1 MRLMRDRQENVLIAA
16 FAGGG
21 SAGLG
26 AGDRAQERRRGA
38 EAYGGPAR
46 NQNDLPRS
54 RVADPPARADPLD
67 EGAEIS
73 EVDTA
78 AGAEVAGHRLEGE
91 GEELAGLALGKEEPR
106 GDGFGELAEV
116 H

>member
-1 MRLMRDRQENVLIAA
+1 MRFIRDRQETALIAA

-73 EVDTA
+73 EVDPA
-78 AGAEVAGHRLEGE
+78 ADAEVAGHRLEGE
-91 GEELAGLALGKEEPR
+91 GEELTGL
-106 GDGFGELAEV
+106 GFGEIEALGDS
-116 H
+116 